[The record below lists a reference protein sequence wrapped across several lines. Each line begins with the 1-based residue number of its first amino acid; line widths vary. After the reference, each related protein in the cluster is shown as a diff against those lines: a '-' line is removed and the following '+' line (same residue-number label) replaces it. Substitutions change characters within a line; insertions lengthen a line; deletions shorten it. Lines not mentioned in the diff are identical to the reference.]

1 MTTIGLLL
9 SATAVI
15 AMTFRATGAALA
27 LGAVA
32 YWFII
37 HAV

>member
-9 SATAVI
+9 SATAAI
-15 AMTFRATGAALA
+15 AAVLRATGTALA

-32 YWFII
+32 YWFVI